1 MTRAEKLRAKIA
13 PFADAIVITDVLNQY
28 YISGFRF
35 TDGYV
40 LVTQKSA
47 HIVTDFRYVE
57 AAQRLAPAGFEIVTP
72 ARGAEMATYMRDVCA
87 REGVK
92 TVAFEEARI
101 TYAEHEKLKDALGV
115 DFVPSRGVI
124 EQMRRVKRRRSP
136 TTRSRT
142 FSRSSRPK

>member
-57 AAQRLAPAGFEIVTP
+57 AAQKLAPAGFEIVTP

-87 REGVK
+87 REG
-92 TVAFEEARI
+92 FE
-101 TYAEHEKLKDALGV
+101 YCC
-115 DFVPSRGVI
+115 
-124 EQMRRVKRRRSP
+124 
-136 TTRSRT
+136 
-142 FSRSSRPK
+142 